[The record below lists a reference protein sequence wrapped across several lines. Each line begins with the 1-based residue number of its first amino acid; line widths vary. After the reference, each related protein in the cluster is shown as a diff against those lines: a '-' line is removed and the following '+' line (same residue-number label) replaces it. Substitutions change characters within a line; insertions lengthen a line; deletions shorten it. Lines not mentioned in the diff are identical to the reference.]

1 MAFEMVRKLFKN
13 DNGDPFE
20 MTAGQ
25 IKLFRS
31 IYEKQ
36 HPRIQFECYTQ
47 YGKSDVVSM
56 AVLLR
61 ATTFPEKWII
71 LGGTKDKAEI
81 IMGKLIKHIFENA
94 YTLGK
99 FQLDENETLE
109 SIKRHKSKEHVSF
122 KVDDSVAMGEVL
134 ILSADAKKKNKDA
147 GDILIGHGGKNLIE
161 DDAALIPDVIH
172 AKAMRMLGGH
182 KDNFFLKITNCFGR
196 NHAYKSSA
204 IDEYDKK
211 NEPRPSEYISDAV
224 YKVIKIDWR
233 QGVAEGR
240 ITPDYIEEMR
250 GIMSPVMFGTLY
262 ECVYP
267 PGDLVEDGDWIP
279 LLTEDVIEEAQ
290 KRKVVA
296 TGVKRLGAD
305 IAEGTNYNSFVIRQ
319 DNYAKVH
326 EKTLEKDLMKTAE
339 RLEEIRK
346 EEHVSS
352 IETFVDGIGVGSGVV
367 SRCHQLGSKVNSVKT
382 GDAPTE
388 KKEKDLAV
396 DPIEFSNL
404 RAELNWKAKLWI
416 EHGGALEPHLDW
428 KQACKMRY
436 KTDGG
441 KAVKIMSKEMMRA
454 RGLLDPT
461 ESPDSWEA
469 FYLTF
474 APKSVKIIPIAQAS
488 SPVVPFYGD
497 RDVPY

>member
-1 MAFEMVRKLFKN
+1 MVKKLFKN

-25 IKLFRS
+25 IRLFRS

-36 HPRIQFECYTQ
+36 HPRVQFECYTQ
-47 YGKSDVVSM
+47 YGKSDTVSM

-61 ATTFPEKWII
+61 ATTFGEKWII

-81 IMGKLIKHIFENA
+81 IMGKLIKHIFEND

-99 FQLDENETLE
+99 FQIEDSETLE
-109 SIKRHKSKEHVSF
+109 AIKRHKSKDHVSF
-122 KVDDSVAMGEVL
+122 KVDESGNMGEVL
-134 ILSADAKKKNKDA
+134 ILSADAKKKDKDA

-161 DDAALIPDVIH
+161 DDAALIPDAIH

-182 KDNFFLKITNCFGR
+182 KDNFFLKITNSFGR
-196 NHAYKSSA
+196 NHAYRSSA
-204 IDEYDKK
+204 IAEYDKK
-211 NEPRPSEYISDAV
+211 NEPRPSDYMSDAG

-233 QGVAEGR
+233 QGVEESR

-250 GIMSPVMFGTLY
+250 GVMSPVMFGTLY

-279 LLTEDVIEEAQ
+279 LFTEEAIDEAQ
-290 KRKVVA
+290 QRKVMAV
-296 TGVKRLGAD
+296 GVKRLGAD

-319 DNYAKVH
+319 DNYAKVR

-339 RLEEIRK
+339 RLEEIRR
-346 EEHVSS
+346 EEHIASN
-352 IETFVDGIGVGSGVV
+352 ETFVDGIGVGSGVV
-367 SRCHQLGSKVNSVKT
+367 SRCHQLNSPVNSVKT
-382 GDAPTE
+382 GDSPTE
-388 KKEKDLAV
+388 KKAKDLIA
-396 DPIEFSNL
+396 DPIEFANL

-416 EHGGALEPHLDW
+416 EQGGALEPHVDW

-436 KTDGG
+436 KTNGG
-441 KAVKIMSKEMMRA
+441 KSIQIMSKEMMRA

-474 APKSVKIIPIAQAS
+474 AQKSVKIVPIAVAS
-488 SPVVPFYGD
+488 TPAMPYYGD
-497 RDVPY
+497 SDIPY